1 MKIAGAAVIL
11 LACNYL
17 LSGSEIR
24 VIIDRQSR
32 DGRIVKFKFLS
43 TLSLLEVSTKIRLG
57 KTTDRVYARF

>member
-1 MKIAGAAVIL
+1 MRWEGSEAIMKIAGAAVIL

-43 TLSLLEVSTKIRLG
+43 TLSSRSLNKNYIG
-57 KTTDRVYARF
+57 